1 MTAAIRLV
9 GIKIAMLPSALL
21 RSLNTI
27 KSGGYAMKNLSRII
41 AFSSIM
47 ILAVSCG
54 STKKDKDVN
63 ISKVMKESIN
73 EKSVEK
79 HISQWPADSKKAADT
94 MIQKYG
100 LPEDVTKDLLV
111 WRNIGPFAKAVV
123 YKTPTKHLFPTPHN
137 DVIEHF
143 VYYASPSADKV
154 AQIWEFS
161 GSVGLD
167 RTMGMMSARSDS
179 EAANILALNL
189 ADQIIKGEKTIE
201 DARLEYGKNIVKL
214 TDSSE
219 QPSHLTQT
227 LVFSTNNDKV
237 GDPDHTISDQIK
249 RERIQAEEI
258 ED

>member
-1 MTAAIRLV
+1 
-9 GIKIAMLPSALL
+9 
-21 RSLNTI
+21 
-27 KSGGYAMKNLSRII
+27 MKNLSRII
-41 AFSSIM
+41 AFASIM

-54 STKKDKDVN
+54 SKKDVN

-73 EKSVEK
+73 EKSVER
-79 HISQWPADSKKAADT
+79 HISQWPQDSKDAADG
-94 MIQKYG
+94 MIKKYG
-100 LPEDVTKDLLV
+100 LPEDVTKEQLV
-111 WRNIGPFAKAVV
+111 WRNVGPFAKVVV
-123 YKTPTKHLFPTPHN
+123 YQTPAKHLFPAPHN
-137 DVIEHF
+137 DVVEHF

-189 ADQIIKGEKTIE
+189 ADQIIKGEKTID
-201 DARLEYGKNIVKL
+201 DARLEYGKNVAQL
-214 TDSSE
+214 SDSSQ

-227 LVFSTNNDKV
+227 LVFSTSNNKV

-249 RERIQAEEI
+249 RDRIQAEE
-258 ED
+258 ELDD